1 MSKGRSQRGRE
12 VKKPKGGKKP
22 VLAGSTFLRS
32 QPAQPAPPTTKEGR
46 K

>member
-1 MSKGRSQRGRE
+1 MAKDRNRGNRE

-22 VLAGSTFLRS
+22 VQAGSTFLR
-32 QPAQPAPPTTKEGR
+32 PAQPATPPTNKQGN

>member
-1 MSKGRSQRGRE
+1 MAKGRSQRGRE

-22 VLAGSTFLRS
+22 TLVGSTFLRPQS
-32 QPAQPAPPTTKEGR
+32 APPAPPTTKEGR